1 MTDFRENNIQIFH
14 RIYIILFYTKK
25 KKISIA
31 IDYLKSA
38 MKNIIIEI
46 HNS

>member
-25 KKISIA
+25 KISIA